1 MKMSDKIYIN
11 KEEEEE
17 EMKHIYISHVILGMI
32 L

>member
-11 KEEEEE
+11 KEEEE